1 MRTLKMT
8 EKEYIEVCN
17 KYSEYLVY
25 NRTNQCYYI
34 NRGERTEIDADFQ
47 ITNFGFDDSGDGY
60 GEVYPHCYFEGKDI
74 VSALKP
80 FYKTKDKKR
89 FEKNIQMYI
98 KNFKKLMVDLKKEE
112 INKDFV

>member
-1 MRTLKMT
+1 MT

-25 NRTNQCYYI
+25 NPVNQCYYM

-47 ITNFGFDDSGDGY
+47 ITNFDFDDNGVGY

-74 VSALKP
+74 VSALNP
-80 FYKTKDKKR
+80 FYKTKDKR
-89 FEKNIQMYI
+89 YFEKKLQLYI
-98 KNFKKLMVDLKKEE
+98 KNYKQLLIDLKKEE

>member
-1 MRTLKMT
+1 MT

-25 NRTNQCYYI
+25 NPTNQCYYI

-47 ITNFGFDDSGDGY
+47 ITNFGFDDSGDGF

-74 VSALKP
+74 VSALNP
-80 FYKTKDKKR
+80 YYKTKDKR
-89 FEKNIQMYI
+89 YFEKKLQMYI
-98 KNFKKLMVDLKKEE
+98 KNYKQLLIDLKKEE

>member
-1 MRTLKMT
+1 MT
-8 EKEYIEVCN
+8 EEEYKEVCD
-17 KYSEYLVY
+17 KYSDYLVC
-25 NRTNQCYYI
+25 NPLNKCYYI

-47 ITNFGFDDSGDGY
+47 ITNFEFDDGGVGY
-60 GEVYPHCYFEGKDI
+60 GEVYPHCYFVGTDI

-89 FEKNIQMYI
+89 FEKTLQAYV
-98 KNFKKLMVDLKKEE
+98 KNYKKLLVDLKKEE

>member
-1 MRTLKMT
+1 MT
-8 EKEYIEVCN
+8 EEEYIEVCN

-60 GEVYPHCYFEGKDI
+60 AEVYPHCYFEGKDI

-80 FYKTKDKKR
+80 FYKTKDKKQ

-112 INKDFV
+112 ISKDFV

>member
-1 MRTLKMT
+1 MT

-25 NRTNQCYYI
+25 NPSNECYYI

-60 GEVYPHCYFEGKDI
+60 GEVYPHCYFVDTDI
-74 VSALKP
+74 VSALNP
-80 FYKTKDKKR
+80 YYKTKDKIY
-89 FEKNIQMYI
+89 FEKKLQLYI
-98 KNFKKLMVDLKKEE
+98 KNYKQLLIDLKKEE